1 MRYMLI
7 LKGDP
12 PADNQPSEE
21 IIEAMTRFNEDMH
34 RAGVLLA
41 AEGLMPSAA
50 GSRVV
55 ARDGKRSV
63 VDGPFTESKEL
74 IAGFMLIQ
82 VRSHEEAIEWAKRCP
97 VDVAAGP
104 GVEAVVEVR
113 RVAEMEE
120 LTEITDEQMAV
131 NRQIQDEIP
140 GMR

>member
-12 PADNQPSEE
+12 PADNQPSEAV
-21 IIEAMTRFNEDMH
+21 IEAMTRFNEDMH
-34 RAGVLLA
+34 KAGVLLA
-41 AEGLMPSAA
+41 AEGLYPSAA

-55 ARDGKRSV
+55 SQGGRRTV

-82 VRSHEEAIEWAKRCP
+82 VRSHEEAVEWAKRCP
-97 VDVAAGP
+97 VEVAAGP
-104 GVEAVVEVR
+104 DVEAVVEVR

-120 LTEITDEQMAV
+120 LTEITDDQLAV
-131 NRQIQDEIP
+131 NRQLKDELP
-140 GMR
+140 GA

>member
-12 PADNQPSEE
+12 PADGQPSEAV
-21 IIEAMTRFNEDMH
+21 IDAMTRFNEDMH
-34 RAGVLLA
+34 KAGVLLA
-41 AEGLMPSAA
+41 AEGLFPSSH
-50 GSRVV
+50 GSRVI
-55 ARDGKRSV
+55 ARGSRRSV

-82 VRSHEEAIEWAKRCP
+82 VRSHEEAVEWAKRCP

-104 GVEAVVEVR
+104 DVDAVVEVR

-120 LTEITDEQMAV
+120 LTEITDEQLAV
-131 NRQIQDEIP
+131 NRQLKDELP
-140 GMR
+140 GS